1 MILTDFLAS
10 NSYII
15 TNKLLIRNCRNRCY
29 NYIRRVTFR
38 IQLLGKTGQLTNEEC
53 FFSTRKNIEHNTG
66 LSEHKQR
73 IAIKKLLEMKLIS
86 TKRMGVPC
94 KTYYKINE
102 NAILK
107 LYEDTKTIFKKDI
120 TNQVL
125 KNSENKNSKNLISNY
140 GNFEELDYENLNIN
154 NNNKNNK
161 NNNKEYMQNTLYK
174 NNQFNNSMNTKRNY
188 KSNYEQR
195 VYPERFFD
203 QFYANFK

>member
-73 IAIKKLLEMKLIS
+73 IAIKRTIIKNICKTLFIKIINLIIQWIQSEIINQTMSKEFIQKDFLIS
-86 TKRMGVPC
+86 FMLILNN
-94 KTYYKINE
+94 YYIKSIV
-102 NAILK
+102 
-107 LYEDTKTIFKKDI
+107 YFKCFF
-120 TNQVL
+120 
-125 KNSENKNSKNLISNY
+125 IS
-140 GNFEELDYENLNIN
+140 
-154 NNNKNNK
+154 
-161 NNNKEYMQNTLYK
+161 
-174 NNQFNNSMNTKRNY
+174 
-188 KSNYEQR
+188 
-195 VYPERFFD
+195 P
-203 QFYANFK
+203 

>member
-66 LSEHKQR
+66 L
-73 IAIKKLLEMKLIS
+73 
-86 TKRMGVPC
+86 
-94 KTYYKINE
+94 
-102 NAILK
+102 
-107 LYEDTKTIFKKDI
+107 
-120 TNQVL
+120 
-125 KNSENKNSKNLISNY
+125 SNY